1 MNKEDLINEIRECRF
16 GVNESITDID
26 ELWVWINQN
35 YISKEQIL
43 NLECLKEEV
52 TKKKRHFNLLK
63 DMEQLEKAVRNQ
75 LRKEIKEQIN
85 KL

>member
-1 MNKEDLINEIRECRF
+1 MNKQDLINEIRECRF

-26 ELWVWINQN
+26 ELWDWINQN

-43 NLECLKEEV
+43 NLECLKEEEFDI
-52 TKKKRHFNLLK
+52 HIFDGHNDIL
-63 DMEQLEKAVRNQ
+63 MCRNQ
-75 LRKEIKEQIN
+75 LRNEIKKEIK